1 MGLSLCFG
9 SASPPILTGFG
20 WPGPS
25 RSASRTYAPA
35 PPKNAWA
42 DALAAP
48 PRNGKVRQSALSRP
62 YPQPGARATTDRTG
76 RLSALEYAQEALT
89 HYGPRTLIPPDK
101 AKKESG
107 RASMQATKWSRRAAI
122 AAALAGIAT
131 GAMPAPVAAQDFP
144 NKPITIVVPFGP
156 GTAHDIIARQLAQD
170 MMSTLGQSV
179 IVDNRA
185 GATGNIATD
194 LVAKSRPDGYTLLI
208 ASMSNILN
216 QVTGN
221 ANSDLAKDFTPVAFS
236 GRTLYSM
243 FVPNELPAKNVADL
257 VELARQQ
264 PGKLN
269 YAGYVGGVPQ
279 FLGEMLNRAARINMV
294 MVPYKSTTD
303 ALVDLLA
310 DRIQVWFT
318 PVASG
323 IPVQSAKQARMLA
336 VTGNTRASV
345 LPDIPTFKE
354 AGYPDL
360 TVDVAY
366 FLLAAKGTPQPIIDK
381 LHGAIDKA
389 LQNPKVKE
397 TLLAQG
403 IEEKRGASSELGAY
417 LAGEIRRWGD
427 IVKLSAPAAA
437 GK

>member
-1 MGLSLCFG
+1 M
-9 SASPPILTGFG
+9 P
-20 WPGPS
+20 
-25 RSASRTYAPA
+25 
-35 PPKNAWA
+35 
-42 DALAAP
+42 
-48 PRNGKVRQSALSRP
+48 VV
-62 YPQPGARATTDRTG
+62 
-76 RLSALEYAQEALT
+76 
-89 HYGPRTLIPPDK
+89 
-101 AKKESG
+101 
-107 RASMQATKWSRRAAI
+107 KWSRRVALRASVATAMAVLAAG
-122 AAALAGIAT
+122 AL
-131 GAMPAPVAAQDFP
+131 PAPAGAQGFP
-144 NKPITIVVPFGP
+144 SRPITIVVPFGP
-156 GTAHDIIARQLAQD
+156 GTANDIIARQLAQD
-170 MMSTLGQSV
+170 MTGTLGQSV

-185 GATGNIATD
+185 GATGNLAAD
-194 LVAKSRPDGYTLLI
+194 FVAKSAPDGHTLLI

-221 ANSDLAKDFTPVAFS
+221 ANVDLTKDFTPVGFAGS
-236 GRTLYSM
+236 TLYSM
-243 FVPNELPAKNVADL
+243 FVPNELAAKNVAEL

-279 FLGEMLNRAARINMV
+279 FLGEMLNRAAKISLV

-310 DRIQVWFT
+310 NRIQVWFT

-323 IPVQSAKQARMLA
+323 IPVQSARQARMIA
-336 VTGNTRASV
+336 VTGETRARI

-366 FLLAAKGTPQPIIDK
+366 FLVAAKGTPQPVVDK

-389 LQNPKVKE
+389 LQNPKVRE

-403 IEEKRGASSELGAY
+403 IEEKRGSPAAVGAY
-417 LAGEIRRWGD
+417 LAGEVRRWSE
-427 IVKLSAPAAA
+427 IVKLSAPGAA